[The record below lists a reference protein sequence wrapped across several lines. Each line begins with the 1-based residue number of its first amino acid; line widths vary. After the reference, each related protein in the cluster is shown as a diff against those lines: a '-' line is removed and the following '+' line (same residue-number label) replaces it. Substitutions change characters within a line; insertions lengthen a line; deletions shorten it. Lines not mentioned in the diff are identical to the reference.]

1 MEHGGLHRKTG
12 SEPAE
17 SLARNGGR
25 CPYDKGSRFDRS
37 EEGVEWFEVWQ
48 EAILYVA
55 SMQSRM

>member
-37 EEGVEWFEVWQ
+37 EKGVEWFEVWQ
-48 EAILYVA
+48 EAIL
-55 SMQSRM
+55 